1 MTRTDI
7 INNLIRLYG
16 FKSYLELGTDHK
28 SLNFDKIICEKKVC
42 VDINPKSKADFTMS
56 TDQFFAQNK
65 ETWDLVFVD
74 ADHSAP
80 QVYMDIHHSLEVLNK
95 GGIIVAHDCHPTTEA
110 MQIVPRK
117 QGVWTGDVWRA
128 FCSFR
133 TNPYLYTTVLDTDY
147 GVGIIRDGR
156 QEFVSIPENKTYQ
169 DFTVHRKEWLNLVS
183 AELEPV
189 SIVIPAFEQY
199 GHGAKT
205 LTALLQSIVGMKGQ
219 FEVVIADNS
228 DLHTDYYRM
237 RAAIE
242 PFEDKFPIR
251 YIHNPNR
258 GISQNTNFAIDQAQY
273 NMIKPMYQD
282 DVFLSN
288 SAVEDISFALKIHP
302 WIACSGLAID
312 ERGEERRKH
321 IPKWENDLLKTG
333 KNRLGMP
340 SVVAFRKNGLRFD
353 TNLKTMLDCA
363 FYYELYQHYGDPG
376 IIKVPLI
383 GSRYWHG
390 STSRKQGSYI
400 KQELPYLKQKY
411 SL

>member
-1 MTRTDI
+1 MTSRTEI
-7 INNLIRLYG
+7 INNMIRLYG
-16 FKSYLELGTDHK
+16 LKSYLEIGVDHPDM
-28 SLNFDKIICEKKVC
+28 NFNKINCEKKIG
-42 VDINPKSKADFTMS
+42 VDPNPKARATFLGTS
-56 TDQFFAQNK
+56 DQFFAQNK
-65 ETWDLVFVD
+65 ETFDCVFID
-74 ADHSAP
+74 GDHSCP

-95 GGIIVAHDCHPTTEA
+95 GGIIVAHDCNPTTEA
-110 MQIVPRK
+110 MQKVPRI
-117 QGVWTGDVWRA
+117 QGVYTGDVWRA

-169 DFTVHRKEWLNLVS
+169 DFTIHKKEWLNLVS
-183 AELEPV
+183 SELEPV

-205 LTALLQSIVGMKGQ
+205 LTALLQSIVGMKGK
-219 FEVVIADNS
+219 FEVLVSDNS
-228 DLHTDYYRM
+228 PEYGLIHVCT
-237 RAAIE
+237 
-242 PFEDKFPIR
+242 PFMDKLPIQ

-273 NMIKPMYQD
+273 NLIKPMYQD
-282 DVFLSN
+282 DVFLST
-288 SAVEDISFALKIHP
+288 SAVEDISFALKVHT
-302 WIACSGLAID
+302 WVACSGLAID
-312 ERGEERRKH
+312 ERGNERRKH
-321 IPKWENDLLKTG
+321 TPKWENDLLLTG

-383 GSRYWHG
+383 GSRYWDG